1 MPEPASGIDSI
12 PTVPTVTAAQMR
24 EVDRMMVSD
33 FGISLL
39 QMMEN
44 AGRALAE
51 LTRIHLSDVLRRRV
65 VVLAG
70 RGGNGGGG
78 LAAARRLAVWGAE
91 VRVVLARP
99 ENDLVEAARLQLV
112 AVKALGIPIHPP
124 AEVGSVVRGADLV
137 LDALVGYS
145 LRGSPRGA
153 EADLIR
159 AANSSAA
166 PIIALDLPSGL
177 DPDSGVAYDP
187 TIHARRTLALAL
199 PKPGLLVPVAAAH
212 VGELWLADISVP
224 ALAYAAIGITVP
236 PLFARSD
243 LVRVSGG

>member
-1 MPEPASGIDSI
+1 
-12 PTVPTVTAAQMR
+12 MR
-24 EVDRMMVSD
+24 EVDRLMVSVL
-33 FGISLL
+33 GISLL

-51 LTRIHLSDVLRRRV
+51 LARIQLSEVIRRRI

-78 LAAARRLAVWGAE
+78 LAAARRLANWGAE
-91 VRVVLARP
+91 VRVVLARS
-99 ENDLVEAARLQLV
+99 ESELVEAAAHQLTTLREMGM
-112 AVKALGIPIHPP
+112 AVHPQP
-124 AEVGSVVRGADLV
+124 DAATVLRDADLV
-137 LDALVGYS
+137 LDALLGYS
-145 LRGSPRGA
+145 VDGPPRQP

-159 AANSSAA
+159 AVNSGPA
-166 PIIALDLPSGL
+166 PIVALDLPSGL

-187 TIHARRTLALAL
+187 TIRAKHTLALAL
-199 PKPGLLVPVAAAH
+199 PKPGLFDTRASAH

-224 ALAYAAIGITVP
+224 ASAYAALGISVP

-243 LVRVSGG
+243 LIRIKRS